1 MANILTPSDTVAAV
15 EKMAPP
21 TVPPHPEKK
30 SGTNHYGSPARTKKT
45 TNTDKKP
52 VLNGYAPPSHLIANI
67 STNNASKPTV
77 DGFMKTDDRMRLA
90 KERREE
96 RDRSLAAREQVIRE
110 KERRSQLQYERM
122 VEERWKRLEEQRHRE
137 DQHRAAVEE
146 KRRLQLEEER
156 ERLEALMRR
165 SLERSINL
173 ENRHKRMNRAY
184 PVGAGDTENASLSY
198 STAITLSHGIASPL
212 PAVSESAPC
221 SPRRSPLRSS
231 RSPAEPYRSRL
242 LEGSHSTP
250 NTPKKERL
258 HREKRTSSPGGAF
271 TKKRSDSPANITKQK
286 TPATSKMPSK
296 TRTGSP
302 NNTHDSHG
310 PVTKPW
316 LSSDKKGHCKGEVM
330 GKGNAHNTVDTFKV
344 SASEILKG
352 DAPDKKDVTH
362 NEGKKREPS
371 PCLPSGKVA
380 AGITNA
386 EEASKLLAERRRL
399 ARLQKELEEKKRDEA
414 RYKEEPLTRYAQEQR
429 QREIKGS
436 GKNVTDLNKAIQ
448 QEHKHQHDL
457 QEKQREK
464 VIRLAHEDV
473 QRQRQDR
480 DHQTQQEEEER
491 QLRKKRIEEIMKR
504 TRKGETDV
512 KETRSPS
519 GDVKIVESK
528 AQDDV
533 KPGREQVESHSDGG
547 SEKEAS
553 TMVCQT
559 QVENIT
565 QAVML
570 ARNVSDKNLDARKMI
585 DMDKM
590 NKGGMDEPRL
600 KKSEMQVNDYTQA
613 SVTFKDMDL
622 YKEPTIIESCR
633 VNQNDHHEAV
643 IPGSEPMKGHV
654 MAEES
659 KQKTTSSAEGIDR
672 LDSQLPLGLPP
683 PPSIYLHPLEVTQ
696 PYDGVQ
702 SMDVSPASKEELIS
716 IPEFSPVNEMPQCGI
731 GNNRAL
737 EDLMDL
743 TGSVTCSKRTAE
755 GNIGDFNKNLIEGV
769 VSPMADCKI
778 IGVSAPSNKLN
789 VR

>member
-1 MANILTPSDTVAAV
+1 
-15 EKMAPP
+15 MAPP

-30 SGTNHYGSPARTKKT
+30 SGINHYGSPARTKKT

-52 VLNGYAPPSHLIANI
+52 VLNGYTPPSHLIANI
-67 STNNASKPTV
+67 STNHANKPTV
-77 DGFMKTDDRMRLA
+77 EGFMKTDDRMRLA

-110 KERRSQLQYERM
+110 KERRSQLQYERT

-137 DQHRAAVEE
+137 DQRRAAVEE
-146 KRRLQLEEER
+146 KRRMQLEEEK

-184 PVGAGDTENASLSY
+184 PVGAGDTENASY
-198 STAITLSHGIASPL
+198 STAITLSHGLASPL

-221 SPRRSPLRSS
+221 SPRRSPLCSS
-231 RSPAEPYRSRL
+231 RSPAEPYRSGL

-271 TKKRSDSPANITKQK
+271 TKKRSDSPANVTKQK
-286 TPATSKMPSK
+286 TTSKMSSK
-296 TRTGSP
+296 TRTQSP
-302 NNTHDSHG
+302 NDTHDSHG
-310 PVTKPW
+310 PATKPW
-316 LSSDKKGHCKGEVM
+316 LYSDKKGHCKGEVM
-330 GKGNAHNTVDTFKV
+330 GKVNAYNTVDTFKV

-352 DAPDKKDVTH
+352 DAPDKKDVTY

-371 PCLPSGKVA
+371 PCLPSGKVS

-399 ARLQKELEEKKRDEA
+399 ARVQKELEEKKRDEA
-414 RYKEEPLTRYAQEQR
+414 RYKEESLSRYTQEQR
-429 QREIKGS
+429 QREMKGS
-436 GKNVTDLNKAIQ
+436 GKSVTDLDKAIQ

-464 VIRLAHEDV
+464 VISLAHEDM

-519 GDVKIVESK
+519 GDVKILESK
-528 AQDDV
+528 AQEDV
-533 KPGREQVESHSDGG
+533 KGCKEQIEKQGDRG
-547 SEKEAS
+547 SEKEP
-553 TMVCQT
+553 
-559 QVENIT
+559 
-565 QAVML
+565 
-570 ARNVSDKNLDARKMI
+570 AR
-585 DMDKM
+585 
-590 NKGGMDEPRL
+590 
-600 KKSEMQVNDYTQA
+600 EMQVNNYMQA

-622 YKEPTIIESCR
+622 YKEPNIIESR

-643 IPGSEPMKGHV
+643 IPGSVPMKGEV

-683 PPSIYLHPLEVTQ
+683 PPAIHLQPLEVKH

-702 SMDVSPASKEELIS
+702 SMDV
-716 IPEFSPVNEMPQCGI
+716 
-731 GNNRAL
+731 R
-737 EDLMDL
+737 
-743 TGSVTCSKRTAE
+743 
-755 GNIGDFNKNLIEGV
+755 
-769 VSPMADCKI
+769 
-778 IGVSAPSNKLN
+778 
-789 VR
+789 